1 MAVMLA
7 AAVGVLFGTGI
18 RLLLSRDLIR
28 VAGGS
33 ILLSNAANLLL
44 MAVGLTRGQAPIQPV
59 TGDAPM
65 SDPVVQALTL
75 TSIVISFAVA
85 AFLLTLVYRVYLS
98 HGTLDFEAVLAE
110 ERQDEHRQER
120 EAPSC

>member
-1 MAVMLA
+1 MAMILA
-7 AAVGVLFGTGI
+7 AAVGVLFATGI

-33 ILLSNAANLLL
+33 ILLANAATLLL
-44 MAVGLTRGQAPIQPV
+44 MAVGLTRGQAPIHPMS
-59 TGDAPM
+59 GSAPM

-85 AFLLTLVYRVYLS
+85 AFLVTLIYRVYLS
-98 HGTLDFEAVLAE
+98 HGTLDFEDVLAE
-110 ERQDEHRQER
+110 EQQDEHRQEQD
-120 EAPSC
+120 APSC